1 MAGKVVLTAL
11 PTTVEKRIASF
22 LNENGF
28 SVEKVRNRE
37 GCQEELLNSEVLAVI
52 IHESLLRSDSR
63 LIEVMKFYSSSV
75 QFVVYLDA
83 GSNGE
88 GIPARGEIIGYLRG
102 PEFEDDLLGD
112 YLSVAVRLQA
122 LEKKIESLNFTLQ
135 DNHSVSSEL
144 NIKNKVLERER
155 NFNESIISSIAYGL
169 MITDTEGTVMMLN
182 DAGRKIFAVASQ
194 DVYGQ
199 NYETIVADTLKE
211 SLLSNATA
219 ALSSGSTKEVE
230 GYAVS
235 DQLTISYSIA
245 VIRDSFRNVIGL
257 LFLGRDITEWNMM
270 TQQLF
275 QAEKLATMGTM
286 LSGIAHEL
294 RNPVTIIN
302 ARAQRLLTTGETL
315 DEKQVKAVESIEH
328 QSRRMGEIVNNLLDF
343 SRRKVTGY
351 AVADI
356 NEIIEAAL
364 SFIALEG
371 RDKGV
376 EIERNFTQGCI
387 TKCDKNQMEQ
397 VFLNLFSNACD
408 AMPNGGKLIITTE
421 ISADNIRISVRDT
434 GTGIPEE
441 LKKKIFDPFFTT
453 KDAGKGTG
461 LGLAIVYKM
470 IQMHKGRLVVRSTVG
485 EGTTFIILLPLNN

>member
-1 MAGKVVLTAL
+1 MAGKVILTAL
-11 PTTVEKRIASF
+11 HPSVEKRIAAF
-22 LNENGF
+22 LTENGF
-28 SVEKVRNRE
+28 NTERARDRE
-37 GCQEELLNSEVLAVI
+37 ACQEALLNSEVLSVI
-52 IHESLLRSDSR
+52 IHEFLVRSDNR

-75 QFVVYLDA
+75 QFIVYLDD
-83 GSNGE
+83 GSTGE

-102 PEFEDDLLGD
+102 PNFEDDLLGD
-112 YLSVAVRLQA
+112 YLAVAVRLQA

-169 MITDTEGTVMMLN
+169 MIADTEGTVMMLN
-182 DAGRKIFAVASQ
+182 DAGRKIFAVSSQ

-199 NYETIVADTLKE
+199 PYETIVAETLRE

-219 ALSSGSTKEVE
+219 VLQSGETKVVE
-230 GYAVS
+230 GYPVS
-235 DQLTISYSIA
+235 ENLTISYSIA
-245 VIRDSFRNVIGL
+245 VIRDNFRNVIGL
-257 LFLGRDITEWNMM
+257 LFLGRDITEWNQM

-302 ARAQRLLTTGETL
+302 ARAQRLMAGDGL
-315 DEKQVKAVESIEH
+315 DDKQVKAVESIEH

-343 SRRKVTGY
+343 SRRKVTGF
-351 AVADI
+351 ALADI
-356 NEIIEAAL
+356 NEVIEAAL

-376 EIERNFTQGCI
+376 DVERNLGQGCI

-408 AMPNGGKLIITTE
+408 AMPKGGKLILTTE
-421 ISADNIRISVRDT
+421 ISSNYIRISVRDT
-434 GTGIPEE
+434 GEGIPEE

-453 KDAGKGTG
+453 KEAGKGTG

-470 IQMHKGRLVVRSTVG
+470 VQMHKGRLVVRSTVG
-485 EGTTFIILLPLNN
+485 EGTTFIILLPVDN

>member
-1 MAGKVVLTAL
+1 MAGKIILTAL
-11 PTTVEKRIASF
+11 HPSVEKRLTTF
-22 LNENGF
+22 LAENGF
-28 SVEKVRNRE
+28 TAERAADRE
-37 GCQEELLNSEVLAVI
+37 ACQEALLNSEVLAVI

-63 LIEVMKFYSSSV
+63 LVEVMKFYSNSV
-75 QFVVYLDA
+75 QFIVYLDA
-83 GSNGE
+83 GSKGE

-102 PEFEDDLLGD
+102 PTFEEDLLGD
-112 YLSVAVRLQA
+112 YLAVAVRLQA

-135 DNHSVSSEL
+135 DNHSVASEL

-182 DAGRKIFAVASQ
+182 EAGRRIFSIASQ

-199 NYETIVADTLKE
+199 PYESIVSEGLKE
-211 SLLSNATA
+211 SLVSNANA
-219 ALSSGSTKEVE
+219 VLQSGTIKEVE
-230 GYAVS
+230 GFSVNE
-235 DQLTISYSIA
+235 QLTISYSIA

-257 LFLGRDITEWNMM
+257 LFLGRDVTDWNLM

-302 ARAQRLLTTGETL
+302 ARAQRLMAGSDL
-315 DEKQVKAVESIEH
+315 DEKQQKAIESIEH

-343 SRRKVTGY
+343 SRRKVTGF
-351 AVADI
+351 ALADI
-356 NEIIEAAL
+356 NEIMDAAL
-364 SFIALEG
+364 SFISLEG

-376 EIERNFTQGCI
+376 EIIRNYGAGCM

-408 AMPNGGKLIITTE
+408 AMPNGGKLILTSE
-421 ISADNIRISVRDT
+421 VSSNYIRVSVRDT
-434 GTGIPEE
+434 GEGIPDD

-453 KDAGKGTG
+453 KEAGKGTG

-470 IQMHKGRLVVRSTVG
+470 IQMHKGRLVVHSTVG
-485 EGTTFIILLPLNN
+485 EGTTFTILLPVEG